1 MESIHH
7 FAHWHV
13 HSLVAIHAREGGVI
27 LQALEGQRTQN
38 CRSCS
43 SLMRLLLAALLSLTA
58 FVIVMA
64 TEVKGSVHYTTHI
77 GSRVP
82 PAEAGCFKTG
92 DVRNDEGKL
101 LNVFKCPV

>member
-1 MESIHH
+1 M
-7 FAHWHV
+7 F
-13 HSLVAIHAREGGVI
+13 
-27 LQALEGQRTQN
+27 LQALEGERTQN
-38 CRSCS
+38 GRPGS
-43 SLMRLLLAALLSLTA
+43 SHMRVLLAAVLSLTA

-64 TEVKGSVHYTTHI
+64 AGVKESVRYTTHI

-82 PAEAGCFKTG
+82 PAEAGCLKTG